1 MVLVSTLATDIND
14 FPWLV
19 IIIRALMG
27 VCEGATFP
35 SMSAMMAKW
44 APQSERS
51 RMSTFI
57 YAGMYIVVYVGKHKM
72 ID

>member
-1 MVLVSTLATDIND
+1 MPIATRVGDIND

-19 IIIRALMG
+19 IVIRALMG

-44 APQSERS
+44 APQNERT

-57 YAGMYIVVYVGKHKM
+57 YAGKCQNLSYFGTI
-72 ID
+72 